1 MNLRKIALVVMCA
14 ATAGLLWSSMGRS
27 LAAEETDASD
37 TETMTHN
44 SQQIA
49 MSLLA
54 VYLPVESQ
62 VDAPKAAEKVIAR
75 HSKKFKVLNAWPK
88 PGEVDLPFVV
98 VAETNTAEYAP
109 PSTDSLKY
117 FGRGLDEKQAEQLQL
132 SKRALTLSFV
142 YPRVAAWTTMQ
153 EAYAMLDKVA
163 SETEGFIWDEHTRL
177 VYSPEAWREKF
188 IDKATRVP
196 RIADHIAVHSY
207 RNGEHIRA
215 ITLGMAKFGLPDVVV
230 EESPASSNPQIGLLL
245 NAFCQRLAEGAEFE
259 SPGKF
264 EMKLESINHDDF
276 REEVLKSVLE
286 NAKRAITL
294 TLQVGDRDDG
304 DPENDLIELRFD
316 EHEGP
321 DDFAKQELAL
331 MELFGSKDE
340 IHGIK
345 HDEEIEAASERARAK
360 LPELQKAFE
369 AGLKPGEL
377 ILVKAPFKT
386 ADGDREFMWVEISS
400 WKADEIG
407 GTLQNEPFNVPELKA
422 GQKVTVSQAEVFDYL
437 RLHADGTKEGNE
449 TSKLILES
457 QQ

>member
-1 MNLRKIALVVMCA
+1 MSSRMKEIERRKLPHSELIRGPRTMNLRKIALVVMCA

-142 YPRVAAWTTMQ
+142 YPRVAAWPTMQ

-177 VYSPEAWREKF
+177 VYSPEHGARNSSTRQREF
-188 IDKATRVP
+188 
-196 RIADHIAVHSY
+196 
-207 RNGEHIRA
+207 RA
-215 ITLGMAKFGLPDVVV
+215 LPTT
-230 EESPASSNPQIGLLL
+230 SL
-245 NAFCQRLAEGAEFE
+245 F
-259 SPGKF
+259 
-264 EMKLESINHDDF
+264 
-276 REEVLKSVLE
+276 
-286 NAKRAITL
+286 TL
-294 TLQVGDRDDG
+294 T
-304 DPENDLIELRFD
+304 E
-316 EHEGP
+316 
-321 DDFAKQELAL
+321 
-331 MELFGSKDE
+331 MGST
-340 IHGIK
+340 
-345 HDEEIEAASERARAK
+345 SERSPWAW
-360 LPELQKAFE
+360 L
-369 AGLKPGEL
+369 
-377 ILVKAPFKT
+377 
-386 ADGDREFMWVEISS
+386 SS
-400 WKADEIG
+400 AC
-407 GTLQNEPFNVPELKA
+407 P
-422 GQKVTVSQAEVFDYL
+422 
-437 RLHADGTKEGNE
+437 
-449 TSKLILES
+449 TSS
-457 QQ
+457 